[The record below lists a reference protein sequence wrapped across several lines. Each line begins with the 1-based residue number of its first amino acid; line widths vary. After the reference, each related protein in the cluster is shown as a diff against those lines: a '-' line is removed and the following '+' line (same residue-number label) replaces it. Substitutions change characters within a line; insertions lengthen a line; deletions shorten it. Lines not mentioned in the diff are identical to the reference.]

1 MNDLEKYFNNN
12 QKNLIHKWNHYFNI
26 YNCYFSRFRNTSV
39 NVLEIG
45 VSHGGS
51 LQMWK
56 DYFGSKC
63 QIFGIDRN
71 SKCKQ
76 LEENRVQI
84 FIGNQTNESFL
95 EEVIQQIPHIDI
107 LIDDGG
113 HRMEQQIVT
122 FKKLFPHIDK
132 NGVYLCEDIHT
143 SYYKR
148 YEGGYKCSN
157 SFIEYSKNL
166 IDDLHAWHYSD
177 SITEFTTSTY
187 ALHYYNGVLV
197 IEKKPITKPFHT
209 MTGHKKI

>member
-12 QKNLIHKWNHYFNI
+12 QKNLIHKWNHYFDI
-26 YNCYFSRFRNTSV
+26 YNRYFSRFRDIPV

-132 NGVYLCEDIHT
+132 NGVYLCEDVHT